1 MLQRSMAAVRELAEN
16 LRSVAV
22 DGIRDVPQQ
31 RNGLRVPSINEA
43 AGHFA
48 GRMDGL
54 AFDDDQ
60 PDATARA
67 FLVIGHMGVG
77 RLALKRAERREMG
90 LENKAIAQLNS
101 TDSKRAEKQRIPI
114 GLGRRGGGLVFHER

>member
-1 MLQRSMAAVRELAEN
+1 MARWFRHLGRRPHKMRRMLQRSMAAVRELTEN

-31 RNGLRVPSINEA
+31 RNGRRVPSINEA

-54 AFDDDQ
+54 AFGDDQ
-60 PDATARA
+60 PAAAARA
-67 FLVIGHMGVG
+67 PRDRPH
-77 RLALKRAERREMG
+77 
-90 LENKAIAQLNS
+90 
-101 TDSKRAEKQRIPI
+101 
-114 GLGRRGGGLVFHER
+114 GRR